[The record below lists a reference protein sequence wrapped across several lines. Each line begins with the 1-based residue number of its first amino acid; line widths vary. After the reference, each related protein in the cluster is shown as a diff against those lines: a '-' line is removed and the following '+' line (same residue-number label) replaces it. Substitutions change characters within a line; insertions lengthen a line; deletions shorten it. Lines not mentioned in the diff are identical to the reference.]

1 VRSNFPYKLW
11 LQQSKNR
18 GIYLDTAIEVVFS
31 LLNQP
36 YRRHRQFRSAIITK
50 MSRKTILLVE
60 ENTDYQQLLSLAFE
74 KSNSIHNLTIVRDGV
89 EALDYLFN
97 RGRFDRLERDIMPAL
112 MILDLHLPKLDGLEV
127 LQRLRSE
134 SRTRL
139 LPVVIMSASKDPQ
152 DIINSY
158 SFGCNSYIR
167 KPVDFRQLQTII
179 DRLSLYWLT
188 LNEMPPTLG
197 IS

>member
-1 VRSNFPYKLW
+1 
-11 LQQSKNR
+11 LQQLKNR
-18 GIYLDTAIEVVFS
+18 GIYLDTVIEVVFS
-31 LLNQP
+31 SLNQP
-36 YRRHRQFRSAIITK
+36 HRRHGQFRAAIITK

-97 RGRFDRLERDIMPAL
+97 RGRFDRFERDIMPAL

-188 LNEMPPTLG
+188 LNEIPPTLG

>member
-1 VRSNFPYKLW
+1 
-11 LQQSKNR
+11 LQQSNNH
-18 GIYLDTAIEVVFS
+18 GVYLYATNTVVFLSLNQLDRRYLKFRTAIIKE
-31 LLNQP
+31 
-36 YRRHRQFRSAIITK
+36 

-89 EALDYLFN
+89 EALDYLFG
-97 RGRFDRLERDIMPAL
+97 RGTFDRLDRNLMPAL

-134 SRTRL
+134 AKTRL

-158 SFGCNSYIR
+158 SLGCNSYIR